1 MDSPS
6 SLRQLSNII
15 AQAVTYIE
23 AEYAK
28 ASAPLPS
35 LDESFDPT
43 TPAEAVGM
51 KPAAF
56 AASSMIIA
64 AAAQITATV
73 SNPALAIINNSSV
86 GIHVQEI
93 AKRSRTDPDKLA
105 RVLRL
110 LATHHIFG
118 EITPDVFHEQQDL
131 VRNRQME
138 AVRSP
143 LRKAAEKFTGTSGL
157 GEFLEHLTD
166 EGFKSSAYMTDAL
179 LDPATASSQEP
190 TVTPFSRTFSTD
202 APLFAWYESPENK
215 DRLARFGIGQA
226 RTTKL
231 YPPDAILLGF
241 EWDQLPMLTMP
252 SLNIVI
258 QNRAPVIEQSKAYG
272 AEHFK
277 SHVDPVW
284 LNSKLIKNAD
294 VFLLRQIVHDWP
306 DGAVIKILAQL
317 RAAATPTT
325 KLIIV
330 DQIIPYATT
339 SDAVNS
345 ILGTARPAPPAP
357 LLSNMGA
364 ASAVPYWADMTMYA
378 LVNGRERTMGGFVD
392 ICGQAGWKIVQVYHL
407 PGLLSSEIV
416 AAPG

>member
-56 AASSMIIA
+56 AASSMIIT

-118 EITPDVFHEQQDL
+118 EITPDVFTN
-131 VRNRQME
+131 NRI
-138 AVRSP
+138 SP
-143 LRKAAEKFTGTSGL
+143 AEKFTGTSGL

-179 LDPATASSQEP
+179 LGPATASSQEP

-226 RTTKL
+226 GTTKL

-241 EWDQLPMLTMP
+241 KWDQLPKNAVVIGVSGGIGSTSLIIAKTTP
-252 SLNIVI
+252 SLNNIHDFFGP
-258 QNRAPVIEQSKAYG
+258 QPT
-272 AEHFK
+272 
-277 SHVDPVW
+277 
-284 LNSKLIKNAD
+284 KNAD
-294 VFLLRQIVHDWP
+294 AFPAPP
-306 DGAVIKILAQL
+306 DSAQLAQ
-317 RAAATPTT
+317 RCCDQDPGAAPRCGHA
-325 KLIIV
+325 
-330 DQIIPYATT
+330 DQARHRRPNHPYATA
-339 SDAVNS
+339 SDALVNS
-345 ILGTARPAPPAP
+345 IPGTAQPAPPAP
-357 LLSNMGA
+357 LLGNMGA
-364 ASAVPYWADMTMYA
+364 VSAVPYWVDMTMYA
-378 LVNGRERTMGGFVD
+378 LLNGRERMMGGFVD
-392 ICGQAGWKIVQVYHL
+392 VCGQAGWKIVQVYHL
-407 PGLLSSEIV
+407 PGSLSSEIV

>member
-86 GIHVQEI
+86 YHLSSCLWAASALDVGIHVQEI

-131 VRNRQME
+131 PSDLLFE
-138 AVRSP
+138 ST
-143 LRKAAEKFTGTSGL
+143 AEVQPSTS
-157 GEFLEHLTD
+157 HVTD

-215 DRLARFGIGQA
+215 D
-226 RTTKL
+226 
-231 YPPDAILLGF
+231 LLS
-241 EWDQLPMLTMP
+241 LIIAKTMP

-339 SDAVNS
+339 SDARG
-345 ILGTARPAPPAP
+345 LPRPPP